1 MNKSEFIEA
10 LADKMGSSKAEAA
23 RALDAVLATLTE
35 QMAKGEKVTF
45 TGFGSFE
52 VVTRSER
59 TGRNPQTGATITIPA
74 TKLPKFTA
82 GASLKKAVAG

>member
-10 LADKMGSSKAEAA
+10 LADQMGSSKAEAQ
-23 RALDAVLATLTE
+23 RALDAVLTTITQQL
-35 QMAKGEKVTF
+35 AKGEKISF

-59 TGRNPQTGATITIPA
+59 TGRNPQTGQTITIPA

-82 GASLKKAVAG
+82 GAALKKAVLG